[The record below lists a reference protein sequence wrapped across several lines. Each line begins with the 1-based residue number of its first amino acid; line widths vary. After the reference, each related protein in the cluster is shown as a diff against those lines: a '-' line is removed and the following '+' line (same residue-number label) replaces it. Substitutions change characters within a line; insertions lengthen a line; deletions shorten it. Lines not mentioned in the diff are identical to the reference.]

1 VVAWLCVHSERHL
14 PKAIYINLIGAYFCL
29 DKQVL
34 RGKLRGKMKFR
45 KSKKKMLSTDASK
58 YSIMLSDVRNKR
70 KFKKETSNCVV

>member
-1 VVAWLCVHSERHL
+1 M
-14 PKAIYINLIGAYFCL
+14 
-29 DKQVL
+29 